1 MIKSKFISDILDLIL
16 DGDDIGDVRN
26 QKDYLTE
33 KDYEYTGVGLFVNFS
48 YVDGIDKFKAKNE
61 NLIIDGLVIKSKE
74 LKIGA
79 SVTMF
84 FIDGLVNYINIW
96 SYDGIFPKN
105 ELETY
110 TLTQE
115 WIGSPGRQLI
125 VE

>member
-1 MIKSKFISDILDLIL
+1 MIKSKFISDILDLML
-16 DGDDIGDVRN
+16 DGADIGDVRN
-26 QKDYLTE
+26 QKDYLIE

-48 YVDGIDKFKAKNE
+48 HVDGIDKFKAKNE
-61 NLIIDGLVIKSKE
+61 SLIIDGLVIKSKE
-74 LKIGA
+74 LEIGA

-84 FIDGLVNYINIW
+84 FTDGLVNYIDIW
-96 SYDGIFPKN
+96 SYDGNFPRK